1 MGLVFAMRLILLG
14 PPGAGK
20 GTQAALLS
28 EALKVPHISTGDIF
42 RSNIKQQ
49 TELGKMVSG
58 ILESGGLVPDDLTC
72 EIVKD
77 RLMKDDC
84 RDGFIMDGFPRT
96 LPQAE
101 MFEKMMDESN
111 QRIDAVINITADD
124 AVIVKRM
131 SGRRMCSCGKVYHI
145 VSHPPKKEGI
155 CDFCGSP
162 LYIRDDDREETV
174 KSRLRTYHDQT
185 SPLIDFYSRRGL
197 IIEVDGDKPIED
209 AFEDIMTAL
218 GRKSDEV

>member
-1 MGLVFAMRLILLG
+1 MRLILLG

>member
-1 MGLVFAMRLILLG
+1 MRLVLVMRLILLG

-28 EALKVPHISTGDIF
+28 EALGVPHISTGDIF
-42 RSNIKQQ
+42 RRNIKEQ
-49 TELGKMVSG
+49 TELGKKVSG

-72 EIVKD
+72 EIVRD
-77 RLMKDDC
+77 RLNRDDC
-84 RDGFIMDGFPRT
+84 RGGFIMDGFPRT

-101 MFEKMMDESN
+101 MFERMLDENN

-131 SGRRMCSCGKVYHI
+131 SGRRMCSCGKVYHV

-155 CDFCGSP
+155 CDSCGSP

-174 KSRLRTYHDQT
+174 RSRLKTYHEQT

-197 IIEVDGDKPIED
+197 IIEVNGDKPIED
-209 AFEDIMTAL
+209 TFEDIMAAL
-218 GRKSDEV
+218 GRRS

>member
-1 MGLVFAMRLILLG
+1 MRLILLG

-131 SGRRMCSCGKVYHI
+131 SGRRICSCGKVYHI

>member
-1 MGLVFAMRLILLG
+1 MRLILLG

-28 EALKVPHISTGDIF
+28 EALGVPHISTGDIF
-42 RSNIKQQ
+42 RRNIKEQ
-49 TELGKMVSG
+49 TELGKKVSG

-72 EIVKD
+72 EIVRD
-77 RLMKDDC
+77 RLNRDDC
-84 RDGFIMDGFPRT
+84 RGGFIMDGFPRT

-101 MFEKMMDESN
+101 MFERMLDENN

-131 SGRRMCSCGKVYHI
+131 SGRRMCSCGKVYHV

-155 CDFCGSP
+155 CDSCGSP

-174 KSRLRTYHDQT
+174 RSRLKTYHEQT

-197 IIEVDGDKPIED
+197 IIEVNGDKPIED
-209 AFEDIMTAL
+209 TFEDIMAAL
-218 GRKSDEV
+218 GRRS